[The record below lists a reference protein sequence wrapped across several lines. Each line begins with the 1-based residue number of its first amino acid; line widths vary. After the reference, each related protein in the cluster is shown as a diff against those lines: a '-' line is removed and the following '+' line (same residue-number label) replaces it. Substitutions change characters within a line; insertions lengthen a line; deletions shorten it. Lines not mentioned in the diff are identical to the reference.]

1 MDAATVQRRET
12 IRKGSKS
19 FAAASALF
27 GKAEREAAWGLYA
40 WCRYGDDV
48 IDGQVLGFSG
58 PNDATVDASDPR
70 DRLARLRALTL
81 QALETDAPVPP
92 QFEGLRQVARAHGL
106 GPRYP
111 LALLEGF
118 AMDVEGRRYET
129 LDDTLTYCFHV
140 AGVVGVMMAMVMGVG
155 DRATLERACD
165 LGLALQLTNIARDVI
180 EDAQAGR
187 VYLPA
192 AWLAEIGL
200 DAQPQTVAA
209 PANRG
214 EIAKVTA
221 RLLDVADIYYDSAKA
236 GIPKLPLRSAWA
248 IASARDV
255 YREIGRIVRRRGE
268 RAWDRRASASR
279 ATKLAL
285 LMRSGGLALASRL
298 GGKAPP
304 RAGLWTMPQD

>member
-1 MDAATVQRRET
+1 MDAATGIRRDT

-48 IDGQVLGFSG
+48 IDGQVLGFTGPTDASG
-58 PNDATVDASDPR
+58 DATDPR

-92 QFEGLRQVARAHGL
+92 EFEGLRQVARAHGL
-106 GPRYP
+106 TSRYP
-111 LALLEGF
+111 MALLDGF
-118 AMDVEGRRYET
+118 AMDVEGRRYES
-129 LDDTLTYCFHV
+129 LDDTLSYCFHV
-140 AGVVGVMMAMVMGVG
+140 AGVVGVMMARVMGVSE
-155 DRATLERACD
+155 RATLERACD
-165 LGLALQLTNIARDVI
+165 LGLALQLTNIARDVV

-192 AWLAEIGL
+192 QWLAEAGL
-200 DAQPQTVAA
+200 DASPATVAA
-209 PANRG
+209 PAHR
-214 EIAKVTA
+214 AKVAGVTV
-221 RLLDVADIYYDSAKA
+221 RLLDVAETYYASARA

-255 YREIGRIVRRRGE
+255 YREIGRIVRRRGAS
-268 RAWDRRASASR
+268 AWDSRASASR
-279 ATKLAL
+279 PRKLAL
-285 LMRSGGLALASRL
+285 LARSGGVALASRL
-298 GGKAPP
+298 GGRAAP